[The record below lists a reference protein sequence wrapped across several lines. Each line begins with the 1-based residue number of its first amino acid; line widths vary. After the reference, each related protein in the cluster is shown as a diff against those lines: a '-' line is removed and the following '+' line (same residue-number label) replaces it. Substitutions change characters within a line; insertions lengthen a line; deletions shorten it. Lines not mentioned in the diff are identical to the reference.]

1 MRRLFVAA
9 AIVAAWAAM
18 PATARAQSSQI
29 QGFGGLTFGDVT
41 SSTTFGGG
49 IAVPLGDNMQVIA
62 EGGRMRDVMPSLAGT
77 LIDLTPIDFGV
88 SAYYGEAG
96 LRFIAPSHR
105 AVRPYAEA
113 TGGFARLRGNLHG
126 TRADGFVNTALGL
139 FDSTQPLLGVGGG
152 VIVQGRP
159 VFVDLGYRYKKIY
172 ASDAVQSF
180 LTGGDFTVN
189 QVRFGVGVRF

>member
-1 MRRLFVAA
+1 MQRLFVAA
-9 AIVAAWAAM
+9 AIVAASAVA

-41 SSTTFGGG
+41 SSSTFGGG
-49 IAVPLGDNMQVIA
+49 IAVPLGDNLQVIA
-62 EGGRMRDVMPSLAGT
+62 EGGRMRDVLPSFAGT

-96 LRFIAPSHR
+96 VRFIAPSHR

-126 TRADGFVNTALGL
+126 TPADGFVNSAFGL
-139 FDSTQPLLGVGGG
+139 FDSTEPLLGVGGG
-152 VIVQGRP
+152 VIVQGGP

-172 ASDAVQSF
+172 ASDSLQSF